1 VRGERRE
8 AGIKSYEDLEVY
20 QEGYRLI
27 IEIYKIAKE
36 FPEEERYGLRGQLKR
51 AALSIPLNIA
61 EGYGRKARVAEF
73 KHFLRNALGSSNEVI
88 VLLKLVKD
96 LGLGKSETLIEEYE
110 KLAKRLYR
118 LEERWEAKEE

>member
-1 VRGERRE
+1 M
-8 AGIKSYEDLEVY
+8 IL
-20 QEGYRLI
+20 
-27 IEIYKIAKE
+27 EIYKIAKE
-36 FPEEERYGLRGQLKR
+36 FPEEERYGLTGQLKR

-96 LGLGKSETLIEEYE
+96 LGLAKSEILIEGYE